1 MNNTKDQKK
10 YRAGSL
16 REFWRRYK
24 KNKAAMIGFVIFVV
38 FALCAIF
45 ADVIVPYEKCLEQVG
60 AERLQGPSLKH
71 LMGTDNLGRDVF
83 ARVIHG
89 SRISLSI
96 GLLTS
101 LLSVLLGGLFGAT
114 AGYYGGKIDN
124 VIMRIM
130 DVFAAIPATLLAL
143 VIVAVL
149 GGSLVNLLIAI
160 TISSVPGKSR
170 LVRSTVLTVT
180 EQDFIEAAKSYGAKD
195 SRIIARYV
203 LPNAMGPIIVNA
215 TMSISG
221 MILTA
226 AALSFIGMGIQPPS
240 PEWGAMLSESRTFMR
255 TCGYLLYFPGLAIV
269 LSALSFNLIGD
280 GLRDVLDPKLKN

>member
-1 MNNTKDQKK
+1 
-10 YRAGSL
+10 
-16 REFWRRYK
+16 
-24 KNKAAMIGFVIFVV
+24 MIGFVIFVV